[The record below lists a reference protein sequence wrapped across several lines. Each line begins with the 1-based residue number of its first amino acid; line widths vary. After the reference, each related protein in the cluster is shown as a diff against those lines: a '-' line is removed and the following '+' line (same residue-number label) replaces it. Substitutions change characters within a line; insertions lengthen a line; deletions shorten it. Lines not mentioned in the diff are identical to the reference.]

1 MTPSSA
7 LRPPRP
13 KTLFPLIRHV
23 SARVSPWLVR
33 TPLSANHITTLSLI
47 CGLAGSALLLDGTY
61 YSTLAGVALF
71 FMGYVLDN
79 CDGEVARMKN
89 QCSDFGDKYDTFVD
103 WVVHSAFFAALGVG
117 VMQATG
123 DRLWMWL
130 GLIGAAGGT
139 INYFVGLAMDARFRA
154 EMGEEYDP
162 TGREGVDVAPRPET
176 KKQWAVFI
184 LRELSRSDF
193 CFIVLALAPFGGL
206 WFLLPTAAVGAHAYW
221 MTQFFRG
228 ARDYHV

>member
-1 MTPSSA
+1 MTPPEAS
-7 LRPPRP
+7 RP
-13 KTLFPLIRHV
+13 LFPLIRHV
-23 SARVSPWLVR
+23 SARVTPWLVR

-47 CGLAGSALLLDGTY
+47 SGLAGCGLLLFGTY
-61 YSTLAGVALF
+61 STALAGAALF
-71 FMGYVLDN
+71 ALGYVFDN
-79 CDGEVARMKN
+79 CDGEVARLKK
-89 QCSDFGDKYDTFVD
+89 QSSEFGDKYDTFVD
-103 WVVHSAFFAALGVG
+103 WVVHSAFFAALGIG
-117 VMQATG
+117 VMQETG
-123 DRLWMWL
+123 DRFWMWL

-139 INYFVGLAMDARFRA
+139 INYFVGLVMDSRFRA
-154 EMGEEYDP
+154 EMGEDYDP

-176 KKQWAVFI
+176 KTQWAVFI

-193 CFIVLALAPFGGL
+193 CFIVLALASVGGL